1 MPRNTSA
8 VSART
13 LRREPGGAMTVH
25 PAGAAI
31 CSSSTSTVAEP
42 SRMWKH
48 AAGVGGQLL
57 AGVERDQDDLQ
68 VGGFVQHGD

>member
-1 MPRNTSA
+1 
-8 VSART
+8 
-13 LRREPGGAMTVH
+13 
-25 PAGAAI
+25 
-31 CSSSTSTVAEP
+31 
-42 SRMWKH
+42 MWKH